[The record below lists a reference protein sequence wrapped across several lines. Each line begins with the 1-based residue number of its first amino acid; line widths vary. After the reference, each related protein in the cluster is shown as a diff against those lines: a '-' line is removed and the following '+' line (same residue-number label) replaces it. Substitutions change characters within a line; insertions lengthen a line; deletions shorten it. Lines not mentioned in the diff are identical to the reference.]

1 MPVSLVLSRDP
12 FLQGALVKLGT
23 RLMCYVSVLC
33 GENNVSGALT
43 SSQILN
49 KVITV
54 FAALCGEVH
63 ELKQKVRSN

>member
-1 MPVSLVLSRDP
+1 ME
-12 FLQGALVKLGT
+12 LGI
-23 RLMCYVSVLC
+23 RPMCYVSLLC
-33 GENNVSGALT
+33 GENTAIGALT

-63 ELKQKVRSN
+63 ELKQKVRSFTYV

>member
-1 MPVSLVLSRDP
+1 
-12 FLQGALVKLGT
+12 
-23 RLMCYVSVLC
+23 MCYMSVLC
-33 GENNVSGALT
+33 GENNVIGTLT